1 MPIPVSRKAA
11 PAAVVLTL
19 LLAAAPAGAQSYV
32 RADCRPLVG
41 AAPAG
46 QDALTAGWYR
56 RFWTGDCGTLRGCA
70 GGAPNWNQI
79 VGRLTARAA
88 PTVRPAVLARAC
100 RLGPLIGLEWTR
112 PSAVRR
118 IDSGDLR
125 GFKATLDRAGD
136 VLAGLRTVEM
146 QVREK
151 VGQ

>member
-1 MPIPVSRKAA
+1 MVQAA
-11 PAAVVLTL
+11 SSTVARALLVLML
-19 LLAAAPAGAQSYV
+19 LLAAGPAGAQSYV
-32 RADCRPLVG
+32 RADCRPLIG

-56 RFWTGDCGTLRGCA
+56 RFWTGDCGALRGCA

-88 PTVRPAVLARAC
+88 PAQRPAVLARAC
-100 RLGPLIGLEWTR
+100 RLGPLIGREWTR
-112 PSAVRR
+112 PRAVRR

-136 VLAGLRTVEM
+136 VLAGLGKVEA
-146 QVREK
+146 QVRGK
-151 VGQ
+151 VGG